1 MKINDAVKQ
10 LARVDWRTN
19 TVIHKNMNQAIEDI
33 IWDFSD
39 EYGFDVSI
47 DEIDL
52 LLESAMKTAMSRY

>member
-1 MKINDAVKQ
+1 LKINDAVKQ